1 MKLRKWLEQV
11 NCYQL
16 GCRIWIDG
24 KDKPVFEGSIYNIP
38 WIYTEM
44 ELDDKLDKDRIS
56 ILYVDILTGTEDNKY
71 RNKPGF
77 IIYLK

>member
-1 MKLRKWLEQV
+1 MKLRKWLEQL

-24 KDKPVFEGSIYNIP
+24 EEEPAFEGSVYDIP

-44 ELDDKLDKDRIS
+44 ELDDRVDGTS
-56 ILYVDILTGTEDNKY
+56 ILYVDILTGTEDNEY
-71 RNKPGF
+71 RELPGF